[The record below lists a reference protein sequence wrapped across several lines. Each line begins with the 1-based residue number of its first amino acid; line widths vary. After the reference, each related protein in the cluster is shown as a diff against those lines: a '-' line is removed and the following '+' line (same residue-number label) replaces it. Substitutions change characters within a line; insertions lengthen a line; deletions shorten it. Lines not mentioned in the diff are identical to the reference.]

1 MRRLVRRHGSIRLWR
16 LSPMLAVLFMWGCAT
31 PSGTGSLP
39 STPPEVSQEARQL
52 LAVGLERFRQNDVA
66 GAIADF
72 TKAVELEPALVEGY
86 YLRGLLRVKQ
96 NDVAG
101 ALADFTKAVE
111 LDPEFA
117 SAVKQRGLLR
127 VKQNDVAGAIA
138 DFTKVVELDPTDAL
152 AFSQRGLLRARQGD
166 RPGAIQDLRQA
177 LELGIPPQ
185 DQAILRNTLQA
196 LER

>member
-72 TKAVELEPALVEGY
+72 TKAVELEPELGLAL
-86 YLRGLLRVKQ
+86 
-96 NDVAG
+96 
-101 ALADFTKAVE
+101 
-111 LDPEFA
+111 
-117 SAVKQRGLLR
+117 KQRGLLR
-127 VKQNDVAGAIA
+127 VKQSDVAGAIA

-152 AFSQRGLLRARQGD
+152 AFSQRGLLRARQGSW
-166 RPGAIQDLRQA
+166 AA
-177 LELGIPPQ
+177 PPCHPPAARWQ
-185 DQAILRNTLQA
+185 SRRRAA
-196 LER
+196 P